1 MKKGSL
7 CLLAL
12 CGGCAQRDDP
22 VQDRK
27 CYMTRIRL
35 DGVVVVSDGEQ
46 IVCSNRAELTG
57 LTAAEESNRYIRQ
70 ENTLYGL
77 SQITDGKRT
86 WYGGDPALP
95 Q

>member
-35 DGVVVVSDGEQ
+35 D
-46 IVCSNRAELTG
+46 A
-57 LTAAEESNRYIRQ
+57 
-70 ENTLYGL
+70 
-77 SQITDGKRT
+77 
-86 WYGGDPALP
+86 WW
-95 Q
+95 